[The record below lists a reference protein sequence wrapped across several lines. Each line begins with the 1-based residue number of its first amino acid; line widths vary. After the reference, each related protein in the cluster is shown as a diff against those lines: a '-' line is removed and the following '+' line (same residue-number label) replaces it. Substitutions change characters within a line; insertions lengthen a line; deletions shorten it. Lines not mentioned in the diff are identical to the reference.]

1 MRVTGKGETP
11 WSFFSILINLL
22 GSHAKAWNYEGE
34 QLLRAS
40 SLDYT
45 IVRPGVMGTA
55 SELAADSLALADD
68 GGDLKVSAIPHA
80 AVAALCVEALD
91 APGAARA
98 TLTAMCVEP
107 GDGAASWAPLL
118 AAVRPDRRA
127 FRDDLLAEHY
137 KAVRVGA
144 AALALV
150 GAAVLSGVVA
160 AAKAVAGAVAALL
173 LR

>member
-1 MRVTGKGETP
+1 M
-11 WSFFSILINLL
+11 
-22 GSHAKAWNYEGE
+22 
-34 QLLRAS
+34 LRAS

-118 AAVRPDRRA
+118 AAARPDRRA